1 VSGCTVLK
9 STAEQRVGSQQAQA
23 CMIAASVARL
33 IRQIL
38 HHFRDS
44 FTSFPGYVHA
54 RSHVVH
60 ASFHRFFL
68 AKALEV

>member
-23 CMIAASVARL
+23 CIIAASARL

-38 HHFRDS
+38 HHFRES

-54 RSHVVH
+54 RSHIVH